1 MREGNG
7 NIFTSGVEDSGQREK
22 FERVSSG
29 FYYYILPFLVSVT
42 IGVESSALETS

>member
-7 NIFTSGVEDSGQREK
+7 NIFISGVEDSGQREIL
-22 FERVSSG
+22 RVSSG

-42 IGVESSALETS
+42 IGVESSAL